1 MSAFIVSH
9 DHINALV
16 TFWAEHCTYGRT
28 PSTQECQ
35 QVGEKLLSQNISS
48 YFHLYSKERM
58 NKELTDNFF
67 FYTFFRKI
75 QHNGK
80 KFTPVEM
87 LKLIHCYRYQSDNHE
102 DAEESEAWKLS
113 DIMLSQATSMLP
125 GYEQAE
131 WGI

>member
-1 MSAFIVSH
+1 MSKTVVSH
-9 DHINALV
+9 EHINALV

-35 QVGEKLLSQNISS
+35 QVGEKLLMQNISS
-48 YFHLYSKERM
+48 YSYRYPKEEV
-58 NKELTDNFF
+58 NAIETFF
-67 FYTFFRKI
+67 FYTYFRHA

-80 KFTPVEM
+80 KFTPVQM
-87 LKLIHCYRYQSDNHE
+87 LKLIHCYRYQSDSNE
-102 DAEESEAWKLS
+102 GAEESEAWKLS
-113 DIMLSQATSMLP
+113 DTMLTQATSMLP